1 MAIEPPPPDRIS
13 GILRSIA
20 RVALL
25 LALAYG
31 IHLLINWATDLTQNG
46 HPAAQVWMLV
56 GLLLAYVIL
65 IAIPFVPGVEIGLSL
80 LAMQG
85 AWIAPYIYLSTLAGL
100 MLAYAVGEWL
110 PYARLHRALQDLRL
124 HKVCRLL
131 EGFQPLTRAQRLALL
146 HDRAPRWLR
155 PFVSRYRYLLLAA
168 LVNLPGNALLGG
180 GGGILFVAGFS
191 RLFTP
196 LGVVI
201 TMTLAVMPIPLTVWL
216 FGINLLG

>member
-85 AWIAPYIYLSTLAGL
+85 AWIAPYIYLSTLTGL

-131 EGFQPLTRAQRLALL
+131 EGFQPLTRTQRLALL

-196 LGVVI
+196 IGVAI
-201 TMTLAVMPIPLTVWL
+201 TMALAVMPIPLTVWL
-216 FGINLLG
+216 FEINPLG

>member
-1 MAIEPPPPDRIS
+1 MATEPQIPGRAAAV
-13 GILRSIA
+13 LRSAA
-20 RVALL
+20 RLALL

-46 HPAAQVWMLV
+46 HPGAQVWMLAL
-56 GLLLAYVIL
+56 LLLAYAIL

-80 LAMQG
+80 LAMEG

-100 MLAYAVGEWL
+100 MVAYAVGVWL

-124 HKVCRLL
+124 HNVCRLL

-146 HDRAPRWLR
+146 LNRAPRWLR
-155 PFVSRYRYLLLAA
+155 PFVSSYRYFLLAA
-168 LVNLPGNALLGG
+168 LVNLPGNAILGG

-196 LGVVI
+196 LGVAT
-201 TMTLAVMPIPLTVWL
+201 TMALAVMPIPLTVWL